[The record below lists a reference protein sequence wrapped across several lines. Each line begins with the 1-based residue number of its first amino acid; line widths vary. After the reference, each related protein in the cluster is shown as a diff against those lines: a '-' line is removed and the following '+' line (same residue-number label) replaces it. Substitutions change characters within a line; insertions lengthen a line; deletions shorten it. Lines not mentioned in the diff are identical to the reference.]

1 MLELKVEGMSCGH
14 CVQSV
19 TKAVQGVDPAAK
31 VAAKVDVDLKS
42 QRVTIDSDAEASLVT
57 AAIQE
62 AGYEVVSLTA

>member
-31 VAAKVDVDLKS
+31 VDVDLTS
-42 QRVTIDSDAEASLVT
+42 QRVTIDSAAETSLVK
-57 AAIQE
+57 AAIEE
-62 AGYEVVSLTA
+62 AGYEVVGLTA